1 MLSNNTLL
9 QVSNVKKTFG
19 EVIALNGVTFD
30 IMPGEVVGLVGSNG
44 AGKTTTI
51 NILTGLVTKDSGSTN
66 IFGQDTISN
75 YRFTRSQ
82 IGISAQEFA

>member
-30 IMPGEVVGLVGSNG
+30 IKPGEVVGLVGSNG
-44 AGKTTTI
+44 AGKTTLLRLMSGVYYPTSG
-51 NILTGLVTKDSGSTN
+51 NVTLGDGDTSSQNEGGLGSC
-66 IFGQDTISN
+66 
-75 YRFTRSQ
+75 
-82 IGISAQEFA
+82 A